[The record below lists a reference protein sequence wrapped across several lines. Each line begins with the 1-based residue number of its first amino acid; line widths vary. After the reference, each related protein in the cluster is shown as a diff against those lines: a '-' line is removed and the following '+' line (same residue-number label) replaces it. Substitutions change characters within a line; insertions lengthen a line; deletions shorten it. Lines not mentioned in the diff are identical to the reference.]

1 MVVHQSGS
9 SGGATALAASVAAA
23 LAAQEAGGVGLPL
36 DEAMVST
43 ALAPAA
49 SSNREADGRGQPE
62 ARPQPQLQPQVA
74 QVVADQA
81 ATEAGTAAVV
91 AQMEAEALEAEAL
104 EAEALAAGAE
114 AAAAE
119 AEAVARGNTS
129 PSRVSDQ
136 EHHTVIVRQHAAS
149 LTPPAFFR
157 ALIQRLAAKSPNRH
171 LAAGTTAD
179 MSRAKQGGRT
189 KRGNRSGRER
199 AAVAQGAPGAN
210 GELLVAS
217 SRRASE
223 VEDELRVIDEEDL
236 TMRLAALEVER
247 QKEVERV
254 EIERLREFE
263 RVDRRYLKKQEQARE
278 AAMRFAS
285 STAYAS
291 SPPPAPP
298 DAPRTGHIW

>member
-1 MVVHQSGS
+1 V
-9 SGGATALAASVAAA
+9 
-23 LAAQEAGGVGLPL
+23 
-36 DEAMVST
+36 
-43 ALAPAA
+43 
-49 SSNREADGRGQPE
+49 SSNREADGRGQLE
-62 ARPQPQLQPQVA
+62 AQLQPPQPPQPPSQPPLQPQPQVA
-74 QVVADQA
+74 QVVAAQA
-81 ATEAGTAAVV
+81 ATEAETEVLV
-91 AQMEAEALEAEAL
+91 AQTEAEALEAEVLEAEVLEAEALEAEALEVEAL

-119 AEAVARGNTS
+119 AEAVARGNTP
-129 PSRVSDQ
+129 PSRASDQ

-171 LAAGTTAD
+171 LTAGTTVD
-179 MSRAKQGGRT
+179 KSRAKQGGRA

-199 AAVAQGAPGAN
+199 AAAAPAG
-210 GELLVAS
+210 
-217 SRRASE
+217 SE
-223 VEDELRVIDEEDL
+223 PEDELRVIDEEDL

-254 EIERLREFE
+254 EIERLREVE

-278 AAMRFAS
+278 AALRLAS

-291 SPPPAPP
+291 GPPPAPP
-298 DAPRTGHIW
+298 DAPLTGHIW